1 MYRGYAKSYI
11 RIAIFPYHRVTME
24 RRCVVRLYSLC
35 SCMENTAKGEEG
47 EEVGR
52 LCPSCEIALSNTLL
66 NATQFVLDWAKAVP
80 LSVSTAGGT
89 GNVLAHA
96 ILVERDNIA
105 KRAEKSSYFLSF
117 STDGIGGN
125 SNRDIKKFHGWRG
138 TTNDV
143 AIYAYGIR
151 KIQSIKICHNGIP
164 HVKVGCDLHPDW
176 S

>member
-1 MYRGYAKSYI
+1 MKSKTIILPLKVAYKVENGALYVWESISGDYADYGDQSTWGW
-11 RIAIFPYHRVTME
+11 VE
-24 RRCVVRLYSLC
+24 
-35 SCMENTAKGEEG
+35 TAYKI
-47 EEVGR
+47 GR
-52 LCPSCEIALSNTLL
+52 
-66 NATQFVLDWAKAVP
+66 
-80 LSVSTAGGT
+80 
-89 GNVLAHA
+89 HA